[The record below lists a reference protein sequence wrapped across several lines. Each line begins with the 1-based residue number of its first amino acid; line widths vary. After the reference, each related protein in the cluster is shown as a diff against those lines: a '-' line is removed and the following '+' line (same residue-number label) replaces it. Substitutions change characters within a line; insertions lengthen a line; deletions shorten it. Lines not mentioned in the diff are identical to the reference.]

1 MNNLKITAK
10 TEYPTGPPSSTAY
23 RFNSLRCRTLKWH
36 SEWNYHWSLV
46 FTDRMS
52 DTAPMFIDPMGTFV
66 TFNQTNFGC
75 NLNAQGPNGP
85 NE

>member
-1 MNNLKITAK
+1 MNLK
-10 TEYPTGPPSSTAY
+10 TERKTGPPKSTPDQIK
-23 RFNSLRCRTLKWH
+23 NIGCRRMRWQ
-36 SEWNYHWSLV
+36 SEGNWHWSIV

-52 DTAPMFIDPMGTFV
+52 ELIPIFINPMGNFCTRHL
-66 TFNQTNFGC
+66 TNFGN

>member
-1 MNNLKITAK
+1 MNINTAFK
-10 TEYPTGPPSSTAY
+10 TGPPRSTPDQI
-23 RFNSLRCRTLKWH
+23 NNIGCRRMGWQLEGNW
-36 SEWNYHWSLV
+36 HWSIV

-52 DTAPMFIDPMGTFV
+52 QTKPRVDPAGAIGEFRE
-66 TFNQTNFGC
+66 TNFGN

>member
-1 MNNLKITAK
+1 MYNLKITAK
-10 TEYPTGPPSSTAY
+10 MEYPTGPPSSI
-23 RFNSLRCRTLKWH
+23 NKHISKLRCRTMKWH
-36 SEWNYHWSLV
+36 LEDNWHWSIV
-46 FTDRMS
+46 FTDRMC

>member
-1 MNNLKITAK
+1 MNLKIEHK
-10 TEYPTGPPSSTAY
+10 TGPPRSTTTQIK
-23 RFNSLRCRTLKWH
+23 NIGCRRMGWM
-36 SEWNYHWSLV
+36 SEGNWHWSIV

-52 DTAPMFIDPMGTFV
+52 DTAPMFIDPNGTFV
-66 TFNQTNFGC
+66 TFNQTSFGN